1 MISLQIVPVSQQL
14 VRARTYKV
22 CKVKLDTGGQVIFNP
37 GTLHREIKLSF
48 SRS

>member
-22 CKVKLDTGGQVIFNP
+22 CKVKLAGGQ
-37 GTLHREIKLSF
+37 
-48 SRS
+48 SRIGRVQHFVLLQAKAL

>member
-22 CKVKLDTGGQVIFNP
+22 CKVKLDTDGQ
-37 GTLHREIKLSF
+37 
-48 SRS
+48 SRIGRVQHFVLLQAKAL